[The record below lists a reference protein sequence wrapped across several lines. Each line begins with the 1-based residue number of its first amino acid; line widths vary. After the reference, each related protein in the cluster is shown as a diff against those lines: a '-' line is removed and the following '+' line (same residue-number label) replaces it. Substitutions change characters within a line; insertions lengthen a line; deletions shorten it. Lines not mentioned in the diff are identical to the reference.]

1 MNWKQSLKI
10 GVDLLMT
17 LALLLLMAYELIGQ
31 AAHEW
36 VGTAMVLLLILHH
49 IFNRRWIG
57 SIHKGRYTPYR
68 VLQTVLV
75 ALILAVMAV
84 QAVSGVILS
93 RHLYTFL
100 PIQGHTRIART
111 LHMLGGYWCFVLM
124 SLHLGLHWNRMMGVV
139 RSLAGPP
146 TKCRTI
152 VLRLLAA
159 AVSAWGVYAFL
170 HRQIGAYLL
179 MRIQF
184 AFFDFEESLIYF
196 FADYLAIMGMFVCA
210 GHYLATAA
218 KRITSYQSE
227 NANTTYR

>member
-49 IFNRRWIG
+49 IFNHRWIG

-159 AVSAWGVYAFL
+159 AVSTWGVYAFL
-170 HRQIGAYLL
+170 HRQIGTYLL

-184 AFFDFEESLIYF
+184 AFFDFEEPLIYF
-196 FADYLAIMGMFVCA
+196 FTDHLAIMGMFVCA
-210 GHYLATAA
+210 GHYLTKAA
-218 KRITSYQSE
+218 KRITSNQSKKT
-227 NANTTYR
+227 NTAYR